1 MLQGNFQEIS
11 GVFVAM
17 LSELLIF
24 NWNKGL
30 LLSFPVFH
38 VRICFSLSFH
48 STAWQNAKQGT
59 CGLND
64 QIIVLDT
71 VIVYKSI
78 ISHNEAKR
86 YSLICVSFIIHHKLL
101 FKGMVVYDLFAF
113 FSSKESLYK
122 QLSNLSKLWRN
133 LCV

>member
-1 MLQGNFQEIS
+1 MAFLLQCYRNCLFLTGIKDYF
-11 GVFVAM
+11 
-17 LSELLIF
+17 
-24 NWNKGL
+24 
-30 LLSFPVFH
+30 LSFPVFH

-48 STAWQNAKQGT
+48 STAWQNVKEGT